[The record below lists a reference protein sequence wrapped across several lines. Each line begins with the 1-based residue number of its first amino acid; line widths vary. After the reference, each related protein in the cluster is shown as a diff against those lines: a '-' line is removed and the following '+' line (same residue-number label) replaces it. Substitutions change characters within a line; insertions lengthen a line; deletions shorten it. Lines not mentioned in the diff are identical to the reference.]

1 MQYIIAMFYCAQN
14 FMSVLVI
21 YYEFHSDGSEV
32 YSNIRYTMIM
42 FNPNLRIGIQ
52 LHRNQT
58 LKLSTHYLH
67 LQVNVCLLK
76 ALWLQITFKFELRDQ
91 IISIFI
97 SGPPLFFNC
106 IRSVVLVNIY
116 KNTSNLNFYKRRDYI
131 NPVIKYSPYSNSYDN
146 IILTLVSNL
155 NYTRIFNV

>member
-97 SGPPLFFNC
+97 SGPPFSLIVLDLLFQLIS
-106 IRSVVLVNIY
+106 IRILRTL
-116 KNTSNLNFYKRRDYI
+116 TSTREE
-131 NPVIKYSPYSNSYDN
+131 
-146 IILTLVSNL
+146 IISTQ
-155 NYTRIFNV
+155 